1 MPKGGGRFRK
11 IPGGIRKFPL
21 LFSRR
26 VCYTMGVVGRRLPA
40 RCDGSFLSSHFVIG
54 DVGSVCEQQAS
65 RLPSAAGSW
74 KLRSKLETTHLLR
87 NGAGYNLARCNGEA
101 AARLLLSIF
110 YIVKRAAYD
119 FLPKGFAAAARLRQY
134 RVNQDGCCGAAAWI
148 GTENAPPACFLTCR
162 RRKDNG
168 NSLRAAQILRS
179 SRAFYSQ

>member
-26 VCYTMGVVGRRLPA
+26 VCYTMGVVERRLPA

-74 KLRSKLETTHLLR
+74 KWESALEATHLAVKVQVITGLHGSR
-87 NGAGYNLARCNGEA
+87 GARFLKGRSGRSAFFCGSAKKSPVFADPAGSRRGF
-101 AARLLLSIF
+101 RKFLLQNPAISSI
-110 YIVKRAAYD
+110 ISKCVISG
-119 FLPKGFAAAARLRQY
+119 FLQTLHL
-134 RVNQDGCCGAAAWI
+134 N
-148 GTENAPPACFLTCR
+148 T
-162 RRKDNG
+162 
-168 NSLRAAQILRS
+168 
-179 SRAFYSQ
+179 